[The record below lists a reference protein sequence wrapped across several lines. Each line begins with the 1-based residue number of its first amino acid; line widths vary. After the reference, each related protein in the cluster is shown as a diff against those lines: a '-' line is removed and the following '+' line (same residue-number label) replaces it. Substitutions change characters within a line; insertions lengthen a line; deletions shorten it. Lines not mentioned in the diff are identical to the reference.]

1 MNMAK
6 RIRRILTFL
15 VLVAFT
21 IGGIRTQAF
30 SLQNPNEKVE
40 KLNLSK
46 CIEMALKNN
55 INLRLVQDELDMAK
69 LQDEKADFLSRKL
82 GSGKDTISEGK
93 EQLSEAKKQLS
104 EVEKAL
110 EDPNLPPEKKAYLEG
125 IKKQLES
132 AITEGETLLERGEEL
147 LDKSLDQIIAGL
159 NNVKSAQ
166 DLINIKAGVALDVAT
181 TARSL
186 AERQI
191 ALLVEKEYYD
201 VLKAQKILEV
211 KQKALERAQGQLDI
225 AQAGYNAGMVAKD
238 DVLLA
243 KTQVSLM
250 KADLEKAKIDL
261 SKAKMELK
269 KSIGYPLEK
278 DIEVEDVFTTEKYFP
293 NLEEGIKEGLEN
305 RLEIR
310 KAKGE
315 YLVYKLN
322 FDIVKRIYPENTFQY
337 REALLQA
344 NKAWDNYQKA
354 LLDVESDIR
363 NAYDSLMY
371 AQNMLDYIENCVKDA
386 QEVLKI
392 AEYKYEKGYPYP
404 TKNLK
409 TMDLEDVSG
418 TIVEVLA
425 AQERL
430 TDVEEKVVEIVYSF
444 NLAKANYDNAIGRP
458 LN

>member
-1 MNMAK
+1 MK
-6 RIRRILTFL
+6 TRKCIQRILAFIALTI
-15 VLVAFT
+15 FT
-21 IGGIRTQAF
+21 IVGTSAKA
-30 SLQNPNEKVE
+30 STLQPPDE
-40 KLNLSK
+40 KLEKLSLLK

-55 INLRLVQDELDMAK
+55 INLKLVQDELDMAK
-69 LQDEKADFLSRKL
+69 LQEEKADFMSRKL
-82 GSGKDTISEGK
+82 GSGEDTISEGK
-93 EQLSEAKKQLS
+93 EQLSEAKEQLS
-104 EVEKAL
+104 EVEKEL
-110 EDPNLPPEKKAYLEG
+110 EDPNLPPEKRAYLEG
-125 IKKQLES
+125 MKKQLES
-132 AITEGETLLERGEEL
+132 AITEGEALLEKGEEL

-166 DLINIKAGVALDVAT
+166 DLINIKAGVTLDVAS

-186 AERQI
+186 ADRQI
-191 ALLVEKEYYD
+191 ALLVQKQYYD

-211 KQKALERAQGQLDI
+211 KQKALERAEGQLNI

-250 KADLEKAKIDL
+250 KADLEKAKMDL
-261 SKAKMELK
+261 SKAKIELK

-278 DIEVEDVFTTEKYFP
+278 DIEIEDVFTTEKYFP
-293 NLEEGIKEGLEN
+293 NLEEGIKQGLNN

-337 REALLQA
+337 REALLQV

-354 LLDVESDIR
+354 IIDVEGDIR

-371 AQNMLDYIENCVKDA
+371 AQNMLDYIQNCVKDA

-392 AEYKYEKGYPYP
+392 AEYKYQKGFPYP

-409 TMDLEDVSG
+409 TMDLEDASG
-418 TIVEVLA
+418 TILEVLA

-430 TDVEEKVVEIVYSF
+430 ADVEEKVVEIVHSF
-444 NLAKANYDNAIGRP
+444 NLAKANYDNSIGLP
-458 LN
+458 LK